1 MTLIVR
7 MREWEQLTPAQ
18 MPELANFSFGNN
30 RQAQMLAEQLARAE
44 ILEVVELRRGLSI
57 RSTSYVGRL
66 QLGELQITIQPKIK
80 LNVLLTLF
88 RYAYHLRDLH
98 LLPDT
103 DLDAEPDAFQDML
116 IEQLA
121 AEASELIARG
131 LYRQYRRLDEDLSA
145 PKGKIDL
152 QRIAK
157 NGGVIETTI
166 PVTHHPRLENC
177 LINQVVLAGLYFAA
191 PLTGDLVMRSRL
203 RRLAGIIEANVDPI
217 SLDFHT
223 LRRLRREMSRL
234 TAHYEPAITL
244 IELLLQSTGIT
255 LEDQTE
261 KVSLQGFLFDMNR
274 FFERLLSRFLN
285 ENLPDFTVHDQYRL
299 TGMMSYA
306 TEHNPRRRKAPT
318 PRPDFVITQG
328 KKALAILDAKYR
340 DLWDKALPRD
350 MLYQLA
356 LYALSQG
363 WNGQS
368 TILYPTMQTDVRP
381 QVIEIHEPILGSST
395 ARVILQPVNLNQLT
409 ESIKDRT
416 FRGTENRIKLAQN
429 WIFWGQ

>member
-1 MTLIVR
+1 MTLIAR

-44 ILEVVELRRGLSI
+44 ILEVVELRSGLSI
-57 RSTSYVGRL
+57 RSTSYVGRV
-66 QLGELQITIQPKIK
+66 QLGDLQITIQPKIK
-80 LNVLLTLF
+80 LIVLLTLF

-131 LYRQYRRLDEDLSA
+131 LYRQYRRLDEDLAA

-157 NGGVIETTI
+157 NGGMIETTI

-177 LINQVVLAGLYFAA
+177 LINQVLLAGLYFAA
-191 PLTGDLVMRSRL
+191 TLTGDLVMRSRL
-203 RRLAGIIEANVDPI
+203 RRLAGIIEAKVDPI
-217 SLDFHT
+217 SLNFHT

-234 TAHYEPAITL
+234 TVHYEPAITL

-306 TEHNPRRRKAPT
+306 PEHNPRRRKAPT

>member
-1 MTLIVR
+1 MTLKVR
-7 MREWEQLTPAQ
+7 MREWEYQTAAQ
-18 MPELANFSFGNN
+18 MPELANLSFGEN
-30 RQAQMLAEQLARAE
+30 RQAIMLAEQLARAE
-44 ILEVVELRRGLSI
+44 ILEIVELRNGLSI

-131 LYRQYRRLDEDLSA
+131 LYRQYRRLDEDLAA

-191 PLTGDLVMRSRL
+191 TLTGDLVMRSRL
-203 RRLAGIIEANVDPI
+203 RRLAGIIEAKVNPI

-255 LEDQTE
+255 LEDQAK

-306 TEHNPRRRKAPT
+306 HEHNPRRRKAPT

-363 WNGQS
+363 WNGQA
-368 TILYPTMQTDVRP
+368 TILYPTIQTDVRP
-381 QVIEIHEPILGSST
+381 QVVEIHEPILGSST

-409 ESIKDRT
+409 ESIKDKT
-416 FRGTENRIKLAQN
+416 FRGTENRIQLAQN
-429 WIFWGQ
+429 WIFWGR

>member
-1 MTLIVR
+1 MTLKVR

-30 RQAQMLAEQLARAE
+30 RQAQMLAEQLARAD
-44 ILEVVELRRGLSI
+44 ILEIVELRNGMSI

-131 LYRQYRRLDEDLSA
+131 LYRQYRRLDEDLAA

-177 LINQVVLAGLYFAA
+177 LINQVLLAGLYFAA
-191 PLTGDLVMRSRL
+191 TLTGDLVMRSRL
-203 RRLAGIIEANVDPI
+203 RRLAGIIEAQVDPI

-255 LEDQTE
+255 LEDHTE

-285 ENLPDFTVHDQYRL
+285 DNLPDFTVHDQYRL

-306 TEHNPRRRKAPT
+306 PEHNPRRRNAPT

-340 DLWDKALPRD
+340 DLWDKALPRE

-368 TILYPTMQTDVRP
+368 TILYPTMQTDIRP

-395 ARVILQPVNLNQLT
+395 AMVILQPVNLNQLT

-416 FRGTENRIKLAQN
+416 FRGTENRIQLAQN
-429 WIFWGQ
+429 WIFWGR